1 MRITLFKTRY
11 VFTAP
16 HGKSSSELSDSE
28 LKEHIRVKRI
38 ISPSAVKVKRSE
50 NSIARKEY
58 QYG

>member
-11 VFTAP
+11 VFIAP
-16 HGKSSSELSDSE
+16 RGKSSSELSDSE

-38 ISPSAVKVKRSE
+38 ISPSAVKDMRSK

>member
-11 VFTAP
+11 VFKAP
-16 HGKSSSELSDSE
+16 RGKSSSELSESE
-28 LKEHIRVKRI
+28 MKQHIRVKRI
-38 ISPSAVKVKRSE
+38 ISPSAVRGIKSK